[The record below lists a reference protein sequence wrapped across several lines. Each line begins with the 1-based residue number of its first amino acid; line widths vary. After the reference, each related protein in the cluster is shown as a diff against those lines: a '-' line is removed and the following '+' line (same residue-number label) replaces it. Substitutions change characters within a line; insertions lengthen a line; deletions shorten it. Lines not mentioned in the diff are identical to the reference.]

1 MAKGKL
7 AEADR
12 DALLGRVTFAVG
24 LDALHDV
31 DLVIEAVPEHLD
43 LKQRIFAELDRVCK
57 PEAILATNTSSL
69 SVTEISVATS
79 RPNRVDRH
87 ALLQPGAGDE
97 AGRGGPDRGHRAPRW
112 SPTSRRCA
120 PGSARST

>member
-12 DALLGRVTFAVG
+12 DALLEPGHFAVG

-69 SVTEISVATS
+69 SVTEISVATQ
-79 RPNRVDRH
+79 PAQPGDRH

-97 AGRGGPDRGHRAPRW
+97 AGRGGPHRGHRATRW
-112 SPTSRRCA
+112 SPTSRRSA